1 MLLSRFLLERRR
13 KGAVVRVFCIRLHWS

>member
-13 KGAVVRVFCIRLHWS
+13 KSAVVRAFCIRLHWS